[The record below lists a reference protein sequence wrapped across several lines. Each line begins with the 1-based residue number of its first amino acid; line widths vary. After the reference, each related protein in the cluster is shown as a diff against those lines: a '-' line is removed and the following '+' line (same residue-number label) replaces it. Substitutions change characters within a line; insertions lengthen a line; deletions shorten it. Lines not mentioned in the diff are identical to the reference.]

1 MILEELKDKEK
12 WNEFREYKISHNQ
25 LSKKEIKELDTY
37 IDEERYLPV
46 CKDMSFSIPQKII
59 ITKLNSSKKRTVYS
73 FNNDETW
80 VLKLM
85 TYLLYRYDDILSD
98 NCYSFRRSTTAKN
111 AFDRIMK
118 IDNLDEKYVLKL
130 DIHDYFN
137 SIDVDS
143 LMRILDEKID
153 DKELLKFFDELL
165 HVDKCIYNDEIIE
178 EKRGAMAGVPLASFF
193 ANVYLDSLDRLFEN
207 RDYFRYSD
215 DLIVFCDSG
224 EEANLCFEKIKNH
237 IENKGLLL
245 NEEKTTI
252 FKPHESWNFLGF
264 KYHEGRIDLS
274 DVTVNKM
281 KGKIRRKARNLCR
294 KKDRNSYSYDKVAT
308 IMIRYFDNVFYDF
321 SGNNDFT
328 WSRFYFPVVNTT
340 DGLHKID
347 EYMQMYLRY
356 LYSGRHYKGNYAIS
370 YEHLSKLGYTSLVG
384 EYYHWKQENILLDKQ
399 NQNNKD

>member
-137 SIDVDS
+137 SIDVDI

-215 DLIVFCDSG
+215 DLIIFCDSD

-252 FKPHESWNFLGF
+252 FKPHESLNFLGF
-264 KYHEGRIDLS
+264 KYQEERIDLS

-340 DGLHKID
+340 EGLHKID

-356 LYSGRHYKGNYAIS
+356 LYSGRHYKGNYVIS
-370 YEHLSKLGYTSLVG
+370 YEHLNKLGYTSLVG
-384 EYYHWKQENILLDKQ
+384 EYYHWKQENILLDKL